1 MFRASAAAQ
10 RYSAPLSCG
19 PLGVQLPRPPPSCSG
34 TGPLPLLRPSVP
46 LFPLS
51 VPLFPFAVPLFP
63 VGPDLL
69 REQHDEAL
77 ERQRRR
83 AGPREE
89 RGVQREEEPLKQAV
103 ATAAALYRFLQR
115 DALATTRSEHA
126 NTLPQTKLN
135 ESGLATVCVATALMR
150 YDGCCYALQR
160 KISKSIQ
167 RCAPLQCMASRV
179 APSRPPRPE
188 GAHGPIPTRARVP
201 FVAVRAGVR
210 GLARVCA
217 CLCV

>member
-1 MFRASAAAQ
+1 MFPAAAAAQ
-10 RYSAPLSCG
+10 RYSARLSCG
-19 PLGVQLPRPPPSCSG
+19 PLRVRRLRPPC
-34 TGPLPLLRPSVP
+34 GPLPLLRPSVP

-115 DALATTRSEHA
+115 DALATTRSKHA

-135 ESGLATVCVATALMR
+135 ESCLATGCVATALMR
-150 YDGCCYALQR
+150 YDGCCYALQQ
-160 KISKSIQ
+160 KISKAIQ
-167 RCAPLQCMASRV
+167 HCAPLRCMASRG

-201 FVAVRAGVR
+201 FVAVRACVR